1 LGRTEQL
8 LHGQSVKPGA
18 IIFNAFFGPC
28 VPGKSVDI
36 VVEPHV
42 EIKANDPLPLH
53 EVTQSIP
60 FACDKNPYQGEIAV
74 PLKNNKLTATITF
87 KFEITSNCK

>member
-1 LGRTEQL
+1 
-8 LHGQSVKPGA
+8 VKPGA

-60 FACDKNPYQGEIAV
+60 FACDKHTHQGEIAV
-74 PLKNNKLTATITF
+74 PLKNNNLTATITF